1 MAAAGGDAMS
11 KRTRHTSQAGRGKG
25 YRAPVRRS
33 RTGWWV
39 AAAAVAT
46 LMLVGWV
53 GLRGHGTVRATGVV
67 GTAVGD
73 TAPPF
78 SVKDIQGQTV
88 TLAAGKPTLMYFVAA
103 WCSSC
108 SYGDTQ
114 LRQVYDRY
122 GHAVRL
128 ITVDVDPQQ
137 DTPQMVA
144 TFAKN
149 YGGPWPAVLDQGE
162 RLTQLYHVTSL
173 DSSYLVN
180 AQGVI
185 VYAAQAPLTA
195 AAWDNRLQPL
205 VSRAGTA

>member
-1 MAAAGGDAMS
+1 MS
-11 KRTRHTSQAGRGKG
+11 KRTRHTSPVGRGKG

-39 AAAAVAT
+39 AGAAAAT
-46 LMLVGWV
+46 LVLVGWV
-53 GLRGHGTVRATGVV
+53 GLRGHGTVRATGAV

-108 SYGDTQ
+108 AYGDTQ

-144 TFAKN
+144 AFAKN

-162 RLTQLYHVTSL
+162 RLTQLYHITTL

>member
-1 MAAAGGDAMS
+1 MGNRTHPVAKGGRD
-11 KRTRHTSQAGRGKG
+11 QG
-25 YRAPVRRS
+25 YRGRARRS
-33 RTGWWV
+33 RSGWWITGT
-39 AAAAVAT
+39 AIAAV
-46 LMLVGWV
+46 LVAGWL
-53 GLRGHGTVRATGVV
+53 GFRGHGTVRATGVV

-73 TAPPF
+73 TAPSF
-78 SVKDIQGQTV
+78 SVQDIQGQTV

-108 SYGDTQ
+108 AYGDTQ

-122 GHAVRL
+122 GHGVRL

-144 TFAKN
+144 AFAKN
-149 YGGPWPAVLDQGE
+149 YGGPWPAVLDQGQ

-195 AAWDNRLQPL
+195 ASWDNRLQSL
-205 VSRAGTA
+205 VARAQSA